1 MLRDVAAAFG
11 DVPDVDL
18 TVECITHRFTPAS
31 KDVLLGW
38 YPRTR
43 LEMDE
48 SARSRKF
55 GRFGSTMFA
64 YPTETMAELR
74 DWFEAEVERTL
85 PAARILYWT

>member
-48 SARSRKF
+48 SARSPKF
-55 GRFGSTMFA
+55 GRFGSTKFV